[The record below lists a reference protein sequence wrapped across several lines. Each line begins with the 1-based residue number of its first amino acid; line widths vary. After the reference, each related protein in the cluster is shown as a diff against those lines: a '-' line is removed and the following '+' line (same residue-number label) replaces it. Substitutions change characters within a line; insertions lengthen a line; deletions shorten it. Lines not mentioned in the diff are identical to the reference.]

1 MYMEQLIAGW
11 PPAEQAL
18 GAHRWGLP
26 ITTPRILAGL
36 LRDPKTAGRVCRR
49 GADAGAPEI
58 PNVLALA
65 FGEDQEL
72 VPALMQPE
80 DNT

>member
-1 MYMEQLIAGW
+1 V
-11 PPAEQAL
+11 
-18 GAHRWGLP
+18 RN
-26 ITTPRILAGL
+26 
-36 LRDPKTAGRVCRR
+36 PKVL